1 MTGGPLEVVSPAPEL
16 GQALFDAKLSV
27 PQPRPGTVSRA
38 KLIEAARSSYR
49 RVVAVIAPA
58 G

>member
-1 MTGGPLEVVSPAPEL
+1 MTGGPLEVASPVPGL
-16 GQALFDAKLSV
+16 GQLFDAKFST
-27 PQPRPGTVSRA
+27 PQPRRGTVSRA
-38 KLIEAARSSYR
+38 KLIEAARSSYP